1 MNDNLVN
8 DLFNE
13 DLTDFFD
20 SKSDSTRIASSNEGK
35 VNNETPKKK
44 VDINKLMD
52 IFGVNKKHF
61 NLKNENDIKEIMKA
75 IKVVKENIASIASAY
90 GDEIAMELLSLVPD
104 EDLLEKRL
112 RAIMERRLEKIQ
124 KLHNDENLLKAEE
137 EEFNQVIEKDPSLLS
152 IAIFFTVGYMIE
164 KRLENKKNESG
175 SSSSSMKGIITPE
188 DKEAYLQSLFKK
200 FKLIEK
206 HTGVKLDQ
214 ELINF
219 FTSDEYI
226 YSTTSTL
233 PDILRDEDFTRIMNA
248 WSLPILVND
257 NREEL
262 SNRELYSAEDSIKNL
277 ERYVAING
285 LGNTE
290 DNPTI
295 VLLNNLR
302 RDVAEEKNRVN
313 SDINFFK
320 KEKLKERVEVA
331 ILYSVKDQ
339 TKDTKLQSLSNALKE
354 TITDRINYMK
364 DETVL
369 REKRK
374 EYTSDKTNKDNEKNS
389 KDYLT
394 TLTGVNQAVN
404 KRREDRAKG
413 SVRFVPHALVQK
425 RMIKDAEIVRDNVKD
440 EAQINSQN
448 LSYGGRQKVLNMYN
462 SYRNYN
468 KAS

>member
-1 MNDNLVN
+1 
-8 DLFNE
+8 
-13 DLTDFFD
+13 
-20 SKSDSTRIASSNEGK
+20 
-35 VNNETPKKK
+35 
-44 VDINKLMD
+44 
-52 IFGVNKKHF
+52 
-61 NLKNENDIKEIMKA
+61 
-75 IKVVKENIASIASAY
+75 
-90 GDEIAMELLSLVPD
+90 
-104 EDLLEKRL
+104 
-112 RAIMERRLEKIQ
+112 
-124 KLHNDENLLKAEE
+124 
-137 EEFNQVIEKDPSLLS
+137 
-152 IAIFFTVGYMIE
+152 MIE

-175 SSSSSMKGIITPE
+175 GSTSSMKGIITPE
-188 DKEAYLQSLFKK
+188 DKETYLQSLFKK
-200 FKLIEK
+200 FKLIEN

-226 YSTTSTL
+226 YSTTSKL

-262 SNRELYSAEDSIKNL
+262 ASREIYSAEDSIKSL

-369 REKRK
+369 RAKRK

-389 KDYLT
+389 KDYLNA
-394 TLTGVNQAVN
+394 LTGVNQAIN
-404 KRREDRAKG
+404 KRRIDRANNIVK
-413 SVRFVPHALVQK
+413 FVPKSLVEK

-440 EAQINSQN
+440 EAQISGQS
-448 LSYGGRQKVLNMYN
+448 LSHGGRQKVLNHYRTYN
-462 SYRNYN
+462 N
-468 KAS
+468 KMAS

>member
-1 MNDNLVN
+1 
-8 DLFNE
+8 
-13 DLTDFFD
+13 
-20 SKSDSTRIASSNEGK
+20 
-35 VNNETPKKK
+35 
-44 VDINKLMD
+44 
-52 IFGVNKKHF
+52 
-61 NLKNENDIKEIMKA
+61 
-75 IKVVKENIASIASAY
+75 
-90 GDEIAMELLSLVPD
+90 
-104 EDLLEKRL
+104 
-112 RAIMERRLEKIQ
+112 
-124 KLHNDENLLKAEE
+124 
-137 EEFNQVIEKDPSLLS
+137 
-152 IAIFFTVGYMIE
+152 
-164 KRLENKKNESG
+164 
-175 SSSSSMKGIITPE
+175 
-188 DKEAYLQSLFKK
+188 
-200 FKLIEK
+200 
-206 HTGVKLDQ
+206 
-214 ELINF
+214 
-219 FTSDEYI
+219 
-226 YSTTSTL
+226 
-233 PDILRDEDFTRIMNA
+233 MNA

-257 NREEL
+257 SREEL
-262 SNRELYSAEDSIKNL
+262 ANRELYSAEDSIKNL

-331 ILYSVKDQ
+331 ILYLVKNQ

-374 EYTSDKTNKDNEKNS
+374 EYTSDKTNKDNENNS

>member
-1 MNDNLVN
+1 
-8 DLFNE
+8 
-13 DLTDFFD
+13 
-20 SKSDSTRIASSNEGK
+20 
-35 VNNETPKKK
+35 
-44 VDINKLMD
+44 
-52 IFGVNKKHF
+52 
-61 NLKNENDIKEIMKA
+61 
-75 IKVVKENIASIASAY
+75 
-90 GDEIAMELLSLVPD
+90 
-104 EDLLEKRL
+104 
-112 RAIMERRLEKIQ
+112 
-124 KLHNDENLLKAEE
+124 
-137 EEFNQVIEKDPSLLS
+137 
-152 IAIFFTVGYMIE
+152 
-164 KRLENKKNESG
+164 
-175 SSSSSMKGIITPE
+175 MKGIITPE

-257 NREEL
+257 SREEL
-262 SNRELYSAEDSIKNL
+262 ANRELYSAEDSIKNL

-331 ILYSVKDQ
+331 ILYLVKNQ

-374 EYTSDKTNKDNEKNS
+374 EYTSDKTNKDNENNS

>member
-13 DLTDFFD
+13 ELSDFFD
-20 SKSDSTRIASSNEGK
+20 SRSDTTDIAPSNEGR

-44 VDINKLMD
+44 VDINKLID

-61 NLKNENDIKEIMKA
+61 NLKSDNDIKEIMKA

-90 GDEIAMELLSLVPD
+90 GDEIAQELLSLIPD
-104 EDLLEKRL
+104 EELLEKRL
-112 RAIMERRLEKIQ
+112 KAIMERRLEKIQ
-124 KLHNDENLLKAEE
+124 KLHKNENLLKAEE

-152 IAIFFTVGYMIE
+152 IAIYFTVGYMIE

-175 SSSSSMKGIITPE
+175 SSSSSMKGIITSE
-188 DKEAYLQSLFKK
+188 DKEQYLKSLFKK
-200 FKLIEK
+200 IKLIED

-214 ELINF
+214 DFINF

-226 YSTTSTL
+226 YSTTSKL
-233 PDILRDEDFTRIMNA
+233 PDILRDEDFTRIMSA

-262 SNRELYSAEDSIKNL
+262 ANKEIYSAEDSIKAL

-285 LGNTE
+285 LGSTE

-295 VLLNNLR
+295 VLLNKLR
-302 RDVAEEKNRVN
+302 GDVAEEKNRVN
-313 SDINFFK
+313 SDIDFFK

-339 TKDTKLQSLSNALKE
+339 TKDSKLQSLSNALKE

-369 REKRK
+369 RQKRK
-374 EYTSDKTNKDNEKNS
+374 EYTSDKSNKDNEKNS
-389 KDYLT
+389 KDYLSA
-394 TLTGVNQAVN
+394 LTGVNQAIN
-404 KRREDRAKG
+404 KRREERASNIVK
-413 SVRFVPHALVQK
+413 FVPKSIVEK
-425 RMIKDAEIVRDNVKD
+425 RLIKDAEVVRDNVKD
-440 EAQINSQN
+440 EAQIDSQS
-448 LSYGGRQKVLNMYN
+448 LSYGGRQKVLNYYRTYN
-462 SYRNYN
+462 N

>member
-13 DLTDFFD
+13 ELTDFFD
-20 SKSDSTRIASSNEGK
+20 SKSDSTRIAPSNEEK
-35 VNNETPKKK
+35 VNSEISKKK
-44 VDINKLMD
+44 VDINKLLD
-52 IFGVNKKHF
+52 IFGVDKKYF
-61 NLKNENDIKEIMKA
+61 NLKSEDDIKEIMKV

-90 GDEIAMELLSLVPD
+90 GDEIAEELLSLVSD
-104 EDLLEKRL
+104 ESLLEKRL

-124 KLHNDENLLKAEE
+124 KLHENENLLKAEE
-137 EEFNQVIEKDPSLLS
+137 EEFRQVIAKDPSLLS

-175 SSSSSMKGIITPE
+175 GSTSSMKGIITPE
-188 DKEAYLQSLFKK
+188 DKETYLQSLFKK
-200 FKLIEK
+200 FKLIEN

-226 YSTTSTL
+226 YSTTSKL

-262 SNRELYSAEDSIKNL
+262 ASREIYSAEDSIKSL

-413 SVRFVPHALVQK
+413 SVRFVPHALVEK

>member
-1 MNDNLVN
+1 
-8 DLFNE
+8 
-13 DLTDFFD
+13 
-20 SKSDSTRIASSNEGK
+20 
-35 VNNETPKKK
+35 
-44 VDINKLMD
+44 
-52 IFGVNKKHF
+52 
-61 NLKNENDIKEIMKA
+61 
-75 IKVVKENIASIASAY
+75 
-90 GDEIAMELLSLVPD
+90 
-104 EDLLEKRL
+104 
-112 RAIMERRLEKIQ
+112 
-124 KLHNDENLLKAEE
+124 
-137 EEFNQVIEKDPSLLS
+137 
-152 IAIFFTVGYMIE
+152 
-164 KRLENKKNESG
+164 
-175 SSSSSMKGIITPE
+175 
-188 DKEAYLQSLFKK
+188 
-200 FKLIEK
+200 
-206 HTGVKLDQ
+206 
-214 ELINF
+214 
-219 FTSDEYI
+219 
-226 YSTTSTL
+226 
-233 PDILRDEDFTRIMNA
+233 MNA

-262 SNRELYSAEDSIKNL
+262 ASREIYSAEDSIKSL

-369 REKRK
+369 RAKRK

-389 KDYLT
+389 KDYLNA
-394 TLTGVNQAVN
+394 LTGVNQAIN
-404 KRREDRAKG
+404 KRRTDRANNIVK
-413 SVRFVPHALVQK
+413 FVPKSLVEK

-440 EAQINSQN
+440 EAQIDSQS
-448 LSYGGRQKVLNMYN
+448 LSHGGRQKVLNYYRTYN
-462 SYRNYN
+462 NN
-468 KAS
+468 KMAS